1 MVTDDDIRRQL
12 VNALGKLPETVL
24 AEVKSVDTT
33 ARTCDIDNDGVLM
46 YGIRLQA
53 IVQGNTG
60 LVLYPAIGSQVV
72 CCRIEDTEQYMVLHA
87 SDIDQAQLT
96 IGDKSVKM
104 DKNGFTFN
112 DGTVGAVCADKLV
125 EWMSKVYSDLQ
136 TLITLLSTSPVAG
149 NGAPLGV
156 VFTPATPSPNLADFT
171 DDAFKH

>member
-1 MVTDDDIRRQL
+1 
-12 VNALGKLPETVL
+12 
-24 AEVKSVDTT
+24 
-33 ARTCDIDNDGVLM
+33 
-46 YGIRLQA
+46 
-53 IVQGNTG
+53 
-60 LVLYPAIGSQVV
+60 
-72 CCRIEDTEQYMVLHA
+72 
-87 SDIDQAQLT
+87 
-96 IGDKSVKM
+96 M

-156 VFTPATPSPNLADFT
+156 VFTPSTPSPNLADFT